1 MLGNF
6 VYCNPTRLIFGENA
20 LNGLTAELK
29 KYDPKVLLIYGGRS
43 IKRIGLYDQV
53 IRILKDAGKE
63 VVEDSGVMPIRR
75 SKNSMRA
82 PVWRGKTASI

>member
-1 MLGNF
+1 MQSDPIDF
-6 VYCNPTRLIFGENA
+6 RRERVERVDRRI
-20 LNGLTAELK
+20 K